1 MKNFYAVWAVVL
13 AVLLELGIFYLY
25 YFAFIG
31 TATMLSS
38 AFAVAAFTVAALM
51 LRDTGFRHREG
62 LSNQDSRE

>member
-1 MKNFYAVWAVVL
+1 MKNSYAAWAMVL

-31 TATMLSS
+31 TATTLSS

-51 LRDTGFRHREG
+51 LRDTGFRHRENLG
-62 LSNQDSRE
+62 DRESRE